1 MVQVNYLVV
10 AAVLAAGAD
19 AWSPTNSYVPANVTC
34 DDDIKLIREASKTL
48 SDNETS
54 WLQKRDP
61 IAAEALQSFIHRA
74 MSNFS
79 SSSFVE
85 TLFANSSTVPKVGI
99 AASGGGYRAML
110 SGAGMIAAMDNRTDG
125 ANEHGLG
132 GLLQGSTY
140 LAGLSGGN
148 WLTGTLAWNNW
159 TSVQDILNM
168 AYNES
173 DNEIW
178 DLDHSIVTPGGIN
191 IFKTGSRWDHISDAV
206 QAKQDAGFNISL
218 ADVWGRALAYNFFPS
233 LYRGGVGYT
242 WSTLRDADVFK
253 NGEMPFPISVA
264 DGRYPGTTVIN
275 LNATVFEFNPF
286 EMGSWDPTLN
296 SFADVKYLGTNVS
309 NGSPVNKGKCI
320 AGYDNTGFIMG
331 TSSTLF
337 NQFLLQLNT
346 TSLPKF
352 IQKLATHYLTDLSED
367 SNDIAIYAPN
377 PFRDASTIASN
388 YSQSIVESE
397 YLFLVDGGEDLENIP
412 LVPLIQKQRDLDV
425 VFALDN
431 SADTNSSWPDGTSLV
446 ATYQRQFG
454 LQGNGMAFPYVP
466 DQNTFINLGLNK
478 KPTFFGC
485 DARNMTDLEYVP
497 PLIVYIPNSL
507 HSYQGNQSTFKL
519 SYSTKERIGVI
530 QNGFESATRGNLTD
544 DSDFLGCVGCAILR
558 RKQQS
563 LNATL
568 PSECDQCFTN
578 YCWNGTIANAAVN
591 ASDARASTTAILA
604 ASAASG
610 SESDSASGSATA
622 TSSGSSASS
631 THTTK
636 TKSTKS
642 KNGAE
647 MLNAQNIGLFSIFA
661 FVMNFL

>member
-1 MVQVNYLVV
+1 MQVKHL
-10 AAVLAAGAD
+10 VLAAALTATGAD
-19 AWSPTNSYVPANVTC
+19 AWSPTNSYVPGNVSC
-34 DDDIKLIREASKTL
+34 ADDIKLIRQASKTL

-61 IAAEALQSFIHRA
+61 IAAEALL
-74 MSNFS
+74 
-79 SSSFVE
+79 SFVE
-85 TLFANSSTVPKVGI
+85 RAMTNISGADDLAKRIFSNSSSAPKIGI

-110 SGAGMIAAMDNRTDG
+110 SGAGMISAMDNRTDG

-132 GLLQGSTY
+132 GLLQGATY

-159 TSVQDILNM
+159 TSVQDILNGF
-168 AYNES
+168 YNDS
-173 DNEIW
+173 DTQIW

-191 IFKTGSRWDHISDAV
+191 VFKTGSRWDHISDAV

-218 ADVWGRALAYNFFPS
+218 ADVWGRALSYNFFPS

-296 SFADVKYLGTNVS
+296 SFTDVKYLGTNVT
-309 NGSPVNKGKCI
+309 NGNPINKGKCI
-320 AGYDNTGFIMG
+320 AGFDNTGFVMG

-346 TSLPKF
+346 TSLPSF
-352 IQKLATHYLTDLSED
+352 IQNLAKHFLNDLSED
-367 SNDIAIYAPN
+367 YNDIAIYAPN
-377 PFRDASTIASN
+377 PFRDADTIASN
-388 YSQSIVESE
+388 YSQSIAESE

-412 LVPLIQKQRDLDV
+412 LVPLIQKQRELDV
-425 VFALDN
+425 IFALDN

-446 ATYQRQFG
+446 STYQRQFG
-454 LQGNGMAFPYVP
+454 LQGQGMAFPYVP
-466 DQNTFINLGLNK
+466 DENTFINLGLNT

-485 DARNMTDLEYVP
+485 DAQNLTDLEYIP
-497 PLIVYIPNSL
+497 PLVVYIPNSL

-544 DSDFLGCVGCAILR
+544 DSDYLGCIGCAILR

-568 PSECDQCFTN
+568 PSECEQCFTN
-578 YCWNGTIANAAVN
+578 YCWNGTIANAQVN
-591 ASDARASTTAILA
+591 SSDAKASTTDITA
-604 ASAASG
+604 AVAAATA
-610 SESDSASGSATA
+610 DSSISGSATN
-622 TSSGSSASS
+622 TDSSASS
-631 THTTK
+631 TSTKTSK
-636 TKSTKS
+636 TKSSKS
-642 KNGAE
+642 KNAANV
-647 MLNAQNIGLFSIFA
+647 LNAQNIGLFSLISA
-661 FVMNFL
+661 IMNFL